1 MVIHQTLHG
10 YRNGHNMLSSS
21 IHLPAKD
28 DDLMKVLSDWSE
40 YSGGTDGD
48 SSYITAYLLPE
59 SGLYAVGKTWYAS
72 EKERPGC
79 VWTHTLLLDVTHLDA
94 SFDFRFLMSLF
105 RKPSDDD
112 FESYGEQI
120 QLSGN
125 ESDFK
130 ALTIDA
136 SELVRLMFL
145 YVHLLQPSDDIFLV
159 ERPSEYY
166 QMLCLSFMQHLP
178 VSILKERSFSSGS
191 DAGRMLYGR
200 PFSLQF
206 TSGSGMRLSN
216 AQEVNN
222 LNLLNF
228 DDGIVSI
235 CTALAEG
242 KQDIPQF
249 IKLFDDDIN
258 GDVAKLCAVGK
269 LYAYMDKKQ
278 PSITINEV
286 IQTIGDAFPNISD
299 GINVKTAFLGKKV
312 SNLFAT
318 ETDVLVTLGTTLLF
332 KCIDFNNINFLQRA
346 NDVAVGDT
354 REQYYSLLECLVES
368 ETLNEYG
375 QIIIKDS
382 IKHLSIQDYAVL
394 IADYWNTY
402 LSLVSVTPQ
411 MLSKGLWV
419 DLDNGKFSDA
429 YEVFSRNIISNFSS
443 WDKLFLRIL
452 YQQFPVSSY
461 VWDGIRMNV
470 TSIVDDVMEYL
481 NESVK
486 YELDE
491 RLRNY
496 VSNNIRGVS
505 SYLSSQSSV
514 SKVAKQFILSD
525 IDPQNLEMS
534 NTESSSWQIL
544 CDSIDCSSHSECIF
558 LFILSYNWRDKYSLL
573 YLKKAYYPI
582 YKLLQNSKL
591 EWYLWE
597 KIAKYTESLF
607 LWQEWDKC
615 KKLRKGVVRYL
626 KGAGFSKD
634 VLKSFTPEKELND
647 ELMKIW
653 E

>member
-1 MVIHQTLHG
+1 M
-10 YRNGHNMLSSS
+10 
-21 IHLPAKD
+21 
-28 DDLMKVLSDWSE
+28 
-40 YSGGTDGD
+40 
-48 SSYITAYLLPE
+48 
-59 SGLYAVGKTWYAS
+59 
-72 EKERPGC
+72 
-79 VWTHTLLLDVTHLDA
+79 
-94 SFDFRFLMSLF
+94 
-105 RKPSDDD
+105 
-112 FESYGEQI
+112 
-120 QLSGN
+120 
-125 ESDFK
+125 
-130 ALTIDA
+130 
-136 SELVRLMFL
+136 
-145 YVHLLQPSDDIFLV
+145 
-159 ERPSEYY
+159 
-166 QMLCLSFMQHLP
+166 
-178 VSILKERSFSSGS
+178 
-191 DAGRMLYGR
+191 
-200 PFSLQF
+200 
-206 TSGSGMRLSN
+206 
-216 AQEVNN
+216 
-222 LNLLNF
+222 
-228 DDGIVSI
+228 
-235 CTALAEG
+235 
-242 KQDIPQF
+242 
-249 IKLFDDDIN
+249 
-258 GDVAKLCAVGK
+258 
-269 LYAYMDKKQ
+269 
-278 PSITINEV
+278 
-286 IQTIGDAFPNISD
+286 
-299 GINVKTAFLGKKV
+299 
-312 SNLFAT
+312 
-318 ETDVLVTLGTTLLF
+318 
-332 KCIDFNNINFLQRA
+332 DFNNINFLQRA
-346 NDVAVGDT
+346 NDIAVGDT

-382 IKHLSIQDYAVL
+382 IKYLSIQDCAVL
-394 IADYWNTY
+394 IAEHWNTY

-419 DLDNGKFSDA
+419 DLDKGKFSDA

-486 YELDE
+486 FELDE

-505 SYLSSQSSV
+505 SYLSRRSSV
-514 SKVAKQFILSD
+514 SKVAKQFILSE
-525 IDPQNLEMS
+525 IDPQNLEVS

-544 CDSIDCSSHSECIF
+544 CDSIDCSSHSACVF
-558 LFILSYNWRDKYSLL
+558 LFILSYNWKDKYSLQ

>member
-21 IHLPAKD
+21 IHLSAKD

-40 YSGGTDGD
+40 YSGGTDGN
-48 SSYITAYLLPE
+48 SSYITAYPLPE

-79 VWTHTLLLDVTHLDA
+79 VWTHTLLLDVAHLDA
-94 SFDFRFLMSLF
+94 SFDFRCLMSLF

-112 FESYGEQI
+112 YESYSEQI

-125 ESDFK
+125 ESDYK
-130 ALTIDA
+130 SLTVDA

-145 YVHLLQPSDDIFLV
+145 YVHLLQPSDDVFFV
-159 ERPSEYY
+159 ERQSEYY
-166 QMLCLSFMQHLP
+166 QMLCLTFMQHLP

-206 TSGSGMRLSN
+206 TSGLGMCLSN

-222 LNLLNF
+222 LNLSNF
-228 DDGIVSI
+228 DDGIVAI
-235 CTALAEG
+235 CTALADG
-242 KQDIPQF
+242 KQDISQF
-249 IKLFDDDIN
+249 IRLFEDDIN

-278 PSITINEV
+278 PSITINVV
-286 IQTIGDAFPNISD
+286 IQTIVDAFPNIGD
-299 GINVKTAFLGKKV
+299 GINIKTAFLGKKV
-312 SNLFAT
+312 SSLFAK
-318 ETDVLVTLGTTLLF
+318 ETDVLVALGTTLSD
-332 KCIDFNNINFLQRA
+332 KCFDFNNINFLQRA

-368 ETLNEYG
+368 ENLNAYG
-375 QIIIKDS
+375 QSIIKDS
-382 IKHLSIQDYAVL
+382 INHLTIQDYAVL
-394 IADYWNTY
+394 IADHWNTY
-402 LSLVSVTPQ
+402 LSLVSVAPQ
-411 MLSKGLWV
+411 MLSNGLWV
-419 DLDNGKFSDA
+419 NLDNGKFSDT
-429 YEVFSRNIISNFSS
+429 YEVFSKNIISNFSS

-452 YQQFPVSSY
+452 YQQFPVSSC

-481 NESVK
+481 NVSVK

-505 SYLSSQSSV
+505 SYLSSRLSV
-514 SKVAKQFILSD
+514 SKVAKQFILSE
-525 IDPQNLEMS
+525 IDPQNLEVS
-534 NTESSSWQIL
+534 NTESSSWQIV

-558 LFILSYNWRDKYSLL
+558 LFILSYNWKDKYSLQ

-634 VLKSFTPEKELND
+634 ILNSFTPEKDLND

-653 E
+653 D